1 MKFPKFSGKYDSPG
15 FKPKDVAGLP
25 SRTYVRE
32 TPVYPSRNAADTA
45 AAAKRESPRYTGTAM
60 IGVATMHKS
69 NLVPVF
75 SREEAIDAATMRR
88 S

>member
-1 MKFPKFSGKYDSPG
+1 MQYPKFSGKYDSPN
-15 FKPKDVAGLP
+15 FKPKHVIGLP
-25 SRTYVRE
+25 QRTYTRE
-32 TPVYPSRNAADTA
+32 TPVHQSRNAADTSA
-45 AAAKRESPRYTGTAM
+45 APLRESMRYTGTAM

-69 NLVPVF
+69 NMIPVF